1 MKKRIYFA
9 FMALIAAL
17 MLTPAC
23 SKEPRQTGPDYIK
36 HISDNSKSPLED
48 ILKNYKGKVTLVNLW
63 ATWCHP
69 CLQAHEDWKPLKED
83 AKYKDVKFVYVAS
96 PTSGAET
103 WQEMI
108 KDIKGDHYYI
118 TDEQMSSILDK
129 IEAAGYPAFL
139 VIGKDGSILYS
150 CSGNRP
156 EIIPKLEEAMQ

>member
-1 MKKRIYFA
+1 MKKRILFA
-9 FMALIAAL
+9 FTALIVAL

-23 SKEPRQTGPDYIK
+23 SKEPRQTDPDYIK
-36 HISDNSKSPLED
+36 NISDNSKSPLED

-69 CLQAHEDWKPLKED
+69 CLQAHESWKLLKED
-83 AKYKDVKFVYVAS
+83 AKYKDVKFVYVTSSTS
-96 PTSGAET
+96 PAGT

-118 TDEQMSSILDK
+118 TEDQMSSILDK
-129 IEAAGYPAFL
+129 LEAAGYPVFL
-139 VIGKDGSILYS
+139 VIGKDGSILYN

-156 EIIPKLEEAMQ
+156 EIITKLEEALQ